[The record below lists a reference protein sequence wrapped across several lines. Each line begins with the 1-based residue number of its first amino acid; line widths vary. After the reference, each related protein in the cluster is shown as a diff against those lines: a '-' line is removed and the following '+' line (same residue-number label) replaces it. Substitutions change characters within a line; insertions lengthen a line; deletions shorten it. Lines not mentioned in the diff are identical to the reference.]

1 MSCAENTSLAVA
13 SMADKRS
20 TKDSELDDW
29 LAELAGKRV
38 GSASDAT
45 RLRKLILD
53 EHRDLEAEFDEMRE
67 RRLRT
72 RVLSEL
78 ANTSGSRKLSPAWSR
93 RPLAIAA
100 SVMLI
105 VIGGLLVNRMSIDP
119 DGVGDPGWVLS
130 YGDLQRT
137 RGEVQMLRANV
148 GQPEKMARR
157 LGADL
162 ARQTVIFE
170 MTPQEDGTY
179 RVELYVPNPDA
190 VERLNTALR
199 SVDLTATSQGY
210 YILIIE

>member
-1 MSCAENTSLAVA
+1 
-13 SMADKRS
+13 
-20 TKDSELDDW
+20 
-29 LAELAGKRV
+29 
-38 GSASDAT
+38 
-45 RLRKLILD
+45 
-53 EHRDLEAEFDEMRE
+53 
-67 RRLRT
+67 
-72 RVLSEL
+72 
-78 ANTSGSRKLSPAWSR
+78 
-93 RPLAIAA
+93 
-100 SVMLI
+100 
-105 VIGGLLVNRMSIDP
+105 MSIDP